1 MRQYVA
7 GKMVGWTLRRQLKKK
22 LSHCW
27 KHTSQAEN
35 CTRTSNIMP
44 QQSCV
49 QFNMPP
55 ELFTPTF
62 SAARMV
68 GWTAH
73 AIEQLSDNT
82 IFRPQSVYVGNKSLN

>member
-1 MRQYVA
+1 MLAAIMR
-7 GKMVGWTLRRQLKKK
+7 
-22 LSHCW
+22 S
-27 KHTSQAEN
+27 
-35 CTRTSNIMP
+35 ID
-44 QQSCV
+44 
-49 QFNMPP
+49 MPP

-82 IFRPQSVYVGNKSLN
+82 IFRPNRFMSGSWSIRAVCADSFG